1 MNFDGD
7 NIDFRE
13 KEIAC
18 RLYQRM
24 MDEKF
29 IGHIVLSD
37 DELIWKLPNGILIKV
52 YLNLPM
58 HEGYIATFYIDVKKE
73 VTLTHWH
80 PSIDEIY
87 IDLLDINI
95 GNTFWVVKKKKVF
108 KALPMIMEK
117 KQWESFSDKK
127 RRRYEVL

>member
-1 MNFDGD
+1 MKFDED

-13 KEIAC
+13 KEIAR

-29 IGHIVLSD
+29 IGHVVLSD

-52 YLNLPM
+52 YLNLHM
-58 HEGYIATFYIDVKKE
+58 HEGYIATFYTDGKRE

-127 RRRYEVL
+127 RRRYEML